1 MATGLLETGPKLDWT
16 RDNKI
21 FDRYQIWKE
30 KVELIFSSAL
40 EESSSKQKVSYLRYW
55 MGEQGIPLVKK
66 WTALGKLDFSSAEE
80 DALSSGYILQNYW
93 NLLEAEFKPKG
104 NKLLSVIE
112 LWTRSKQG
120 SKTLNEWLTYV
131 YNLVESCDYGDS
143 NERIIRDVLIIGCNS
158 DKAKDK
164 IVRQGEKIKLQDV
177 IEILQLEDSTRQTLT
192 EMTSTTQKIHYASY
206 EKKKGTG
213 KKQKFQSNSNSS
225 SSSSSGQKQDSTG
238 SQKLCYR
245 CSKNYTKGH
254 EKVCKALNAKC
265 NACGVEGH
273 FEIAC
278 KKSGNFPKKSSSK
291 FQKPGSTGRMN
302 IASAVEEPAL
312 QADFFDEKGILK
324 EYKPKSMYV
333 LSGTS
338 DDKPIMIE
346 FGCGLTPLSFDRKL
360 TLQADTGADMNAI
373 NKKTFDE
380 LFPDVELEESTHILQ
395 NFDKRLIKPIGS
407 FRCFLRWKG
416 HKYRVKFEVMGIET
430 PNLLSRETTFLMGIL
445 KKCLSVEKTQNEP
458 SNQIS
463 SPPVSGHSV
472 PPTEAAPVPLTE
484 GASCHSV
491 PPTEA
496 APVPLTEG
504 VSCHSVPLTETAP
517 LTSTEVERSQMN
529 CASIS
534 DTAETPDSS
543 SVRVVG
549 SNNHS
554 LSITDLPLT
563 QEKVET
569 TYADVF
575 QGLGKFPGEPYKLRL
590 KPDAVPAKHRP
601 RRVPVHLQDAFH
613 EEIER
618 LVKIDVLEKV
628 TEPTEWVNS
637 FVIVEKVIDSSNAH
651 SPNHVIKK
659 SIRLCI
665 DPKDLNEALEREP
678 YYSRSIDELISMFA
692 GAKVFTIV
700 DMDKGYWQ
708 VVLHPESRKLTC
720 MAFDIGR
727 YQFKRLPMGSKVAS
741 DIFQRMLDS
750 VYIGLPGVTGIA
762 DDMVIFGRNEEEH
775 DRNLILFLETTRKN
789 GLVLNKKKLQFKKE
803 EVSFFGH
810 RWNSTGISPDPKKTE
825 SILKM
830 QFPPD
835 KETMHSFL
843 GLVNFLNRYTPK
855 LAELCSPL
863 RKLILKDSHYS
874 PGDPEHAAFD
884 AIKAEFKKKIILP
897 YFDRNKETIL
907 QTDASKKGFG
917 AVILQEEQP
926 IYYASRA
933 LTSAEKNYQ
942 NLEREAQAAVWGM
955 EKFHYFLYGRKFIL
969 QTDQKPLVSIFR
981 KHMIDVSPRIQR
993 ITIRAWQYDFVPQH
1007 IPGRINVIA
1016 DSLSRVTPLE
1026 FQDSNAEKDIL
1037 AVNFLQYSSIE
1048 ERERDEM
1055 LQETSKDKELQSLK
1069 HYISTG
1075 WPSKRS
1081 QIPVSLHPY
1090 WNYRDELTVES
1101 GILMKN
1107 SKVLIPETL
1116 KQKYLRQIH
1125 QGHQGIE
1132 ACRSRAREFVFW
1144 VNINS
1149 DLKEMV
1155 EKCDICQSQQNSTAS
1170 VQKYVSEVPPHPW
1183 HTLGSDLFYFQR
1195 IDFLVVVDYFSKY
1208 LIVRKIPN
1216 STSSAVIKELGMI
1229 FSEFGNPLVFR
1240 SDNGPCYSSQEF
1252 KFFMQNWLVEHR
1264 TSSPHYPQSNGLA
1277 ESMVKVSK
1285 NLIEKAIKQDLPWNK
1300 LLLDYRCTP
1309 ISSEIPSPAEI
1320 LFGRKFRSSISIL
1333 PSQVLNDR
1341 ISKQRELI
1349 AKKEGKFYASTQDFQ
1364 DRIKALP
1371 FEAGQNVWLQ
1381 DSDSRKFEEAVIRE
1395 KCREPNSYM
1404 VEIPA
1409 TGQCFRRNSNF
1420 IKPRQSDKNSVST
1433 DPLPTTGLPEI
1444 PQEPPVLQQPSS
1456 PATSTVDAI
1465 PTVPPSK
1472 QNGNSILELQELQD
1486 IPEYPE
1492 ETIKEFHPQGSDSKS
1507 DISCTDILISE
1518 REMLRYDTIGRIEL
1532 IPPIV
1537 LSSDNTKYK
1546 NIIQLFLQLFDELS
1560 VYRDCH

>member
-1 MATGLLETGPKLDWT
+1 M
-16 RDNKI
+16 
-21 FDRYQIWKE
+21 
-30 KVELIFSSAL
+30 
-40 EESSSKQKVSYLRYW
+40 
-55 MGEQGIPLVKK
+55 
-66 WTALGKLDFSSAEE
+66 
-80 DALSSGYILQNYW
+80 
-93 NLLEAEFKPKG
+93 
-104 NKLLSVIE
+104 
-112 LWTRSKQG
+112 
-120 SKTLNEWLTYV
+120 
-131 YNLVESCDYGDS
+131 
-143 NERIIRDVLIIGCNS
+143 
-158 DKAKDK
+158 
-164 IVRQGEKIKLQDV
+164 

-265 NACGVEGH
+265 NACGIEGH

-302 IASAVEEPAL
+302 IASAVEEPAV
-312 QADFFDEKGILK
+312 QADFFDEKGVLK
-324 EYKPKSMYV
+324 EYKPRSMYV
-333 LSGTS
+333 LSGTPE
-338 DDKPIMIE
+338 DKPIMVE
-346 FGCGLTPLSFDRKL
+346 FDCGLTPLSLDRQL
-360 TLQADTGADMNAI
+360 TLQADTGADANAI

-380 LFPDVELEESTHILQ
+380 VFPDVELEESTYMLQ

-430 PNLLSRETTFLMGIL
+430 PNLLSRETTFMMGIL
-445 KKCLSVEKTQNEP
+445 KKCLSVKKTPNEP
-458 SNQIS
+458 NNQIS
-463 SPPVSGHSV
+463 SLPVSGHSV
-472 PPTEAAPVPLTE
+472 PSTEAAPD
-484 GASCHSV
+484 
-491 PPTEA
+491 
-496 APVPLTEG
+496 
-504 VSCHSVPLTETAP
+504 AP
-517 LTSTEVERSQMN
+517 LTSTEGVFSHSVPSTEGVFCNSVLLTEDTAPVTSTDRSQMN

-534 DTAETPDSS
+534 NTADSS
-543 SVRVVG
+543 VSSPKHVVG
-549 SNNHS
+549 SKLHS

-563 QEKVET
+563 QEKVEN

-601 RRVPVHLQDAFH
+601 RKVPVHLQDAFH
-613 EEIER
+613 EEVER

-678 YYSRSIDELISMFA
+678 YYSRTIDELISMFA

-708 VVLHPESRKLTC
+708 VVLHPDSRKLTC

-874 PGDPEHAAFD
+874 PGDPEHSAFD

-1037 AVNFLQYSSIE
+1037 AVNFLQYSSVE
-1048 ERERDEM
+1048 ERERDEV
-1055 LQETSKDKELQSLK
+1055 LRETSKDRELQSLK
-1069 HYISTG
+1069 QYISTG
-1075 WPSKRS
+1075 WPAKRS
-1081 QIPVSLHPY
+1081 QIPVFLHPY
-1090 WNYRDELTVES
+1090 WNYRDELTVEN

-1116 KQKYLRQIH
+1116 RQKI
-1125 QGHQGIE
+1125 
-1132 ACRSRAREFVFW
+1132 
-1144 VNINS
+1144 S
-1149 DLKEMV
+1149 DP
-1155 EKCDICQSQQNSTAS
+1155 D
-1170 VQKYVSEVPPHPW
+1170 
-1183 HTLGSDLFYFQR
+1183 
-1195 IDFLVVVDYFSKY
+1195 
-1208 LIVRKIPN
+1208 
-1216 STSSAVIKELGMI
+1216 TS
-1229 FSEFGNPLVFR
+1229 
-1240 SDNGPCYSSQEF
+1240 
-1252 KFFMQNWLVEHR
+1252 R
-1264 TSSPHYPQSNGLA
+1264 TSRNRSLQIQS
-1277 ESMVKVSK
+1277 
-1285 NLIEKAIKQDLPWNK
+1285 
-1300 LLLDYRCTP
+1300 
-1309 ISSEIPSPAEI
+1309 
-1320 LFGRKFRSSISIL
+1320 
-1333 PSQVLNDR
+1333 
-1341 ISKQRELI
+1341 
-1349 AKKEGKFYASTQDFQ
+1349 
-1364 DRIKALP
+1364 
-1371 FEAGQNVWLQ
+1371 
-1381 DSDSRKFEEAVIRE
+1381 
-1395 KCREPNSYM
+1395 
-1404 VEIPA
+1404 
-1409 TGQCFRRNSNF
+1409 
-1420 IKPRQSDKNSVST
+1420 
-1433 DPLPTTGLPEI
+1433 
-1444 PQEPPVLQQPSS
+1444 
-1456 PATSTVDAI
+1456 
-1465 PTVPPSK
+1465 
-1472 QNGNSILELQELQD
+1472 
-1486 IPEYPE
+1486 
-1492 ETIKEFHPQGSDSKS
+1492 
-1507 DISCTDILISE
+1507 
-1518 REMLRYDTIGRIEL
+1518 
-1532 IPPIV
+1532 
-1537 LSSDNTKYK
+1537 
-1546 NIIQLFLQLFDELS
+1546 
-1560 VYRDCH
+1560 

>member
-1 MATGLLETGPKLDWT
+1 M
-16 RDNKI
+16 
-21 FDRYQIWKE
+21 
-30 KVELIFSSAL
+30 
-40 EESSSKQKVSYLRYW
+40 VS
-55 MGEQGIPLVKK
+55 
-66 WTALGKLDFSSAEE
+66 
-80 DALSSGYILQNYW
+80 
-93 NLLEAEFKPKG
+93 
-104 NKLLSVIE
+104 
-112 LWTRSKQG
+112 
-120 SKTLNEWLTYV
+120 
-131 YNLVESCDYGDS
+131 
-143 NERIIRDVLIIGCNS
+143 
-158 DKAKDK
+158 
-164 IVRQGEKIKLQDV
+164 
-177 IEILQLEDSTRQTLT
+177 
-192 EMTSTTQKIHYASY
+192 
-206 EKKKGTG
+206 
-213 KKQKFQSNSNSS
+213 
-225 SSSSSGQKQDSTG
+225 
-238 SQKLCYR
+238 
-245 CSKNYTKGH
+245 
-254 EKVCKALNAKC
+254 
-265 NACGVEGH
+265 
-273 FEIAC
+273 
-278 KKSGNFPKKSSSK
+278 
-291 FQKPGSTGRMN
+291 
-302 IASAVEEPAL
+302 
-312 QADFFDEKGILK
+312 
-324 EYKPKSMYV
+324 
-333 LSGTS
+333 
-338 DDKPIMIE
+338 
-346 FGCGLTPLSFDRKL
+346 
-360 TLQADTGADMNAI
+360 
-373 NKKTFDE
+373 
-380 LFPDVELEESTHILQ
+380 
-395 NFDKRLIKPIGS
+395 
-407 FRCFLRWKG
+407 
-416 HKYRVKFEVMGIET
+416 EV
-430 PNLLSRETTFLMGIL
+430 
-445 KKCLSVEKTQNEP
+445 
-458 SNQIS
+458 
-463 SPPVSGHSV
+463 
-472 PPTEAAPVPLTE
+472 
-484 GASCHSV
+484 
-491 PPTEA
+491 
-496 APVPLTEG
+496 
-504 VSCHSVPLTETAP
+504 
-517 LTSTEVERSQMN
+517 
-529 CASIS
+529 
-534 DTAETPDSS
+534 
-543 SVRVVG
+543 
-549 SNNHS
+549 
-554 LSITDLPLT
+554 
-563 QEKVET
+563 
-569 TYADVF
+569 
-575 QGLGKFPGEPYKLRL
+575 
-590 KPDAVPAKHRP
+590 
-601 RRVPVHLQDAFH
+601 
-613 EEIER
+613 
-618 LVKIDVLEKV
+618 
-628 TEPTEWVNS
+628 
-637 FVIVEKVIDSSNAH
+637 
-651 SPNHVIKK
+651 
-659 SIRLCI
+659 
-665 DPKDLNEALEREP
+665 
-678 YYSRSIDELISMFA
+678 
-692 GAKVFTIV
+692 
-700 DMDKGYWQ
+700 
-708 VVLHPESRKLTC
+708 
-720 MAFDIGR
+720 
-727 YQFKRLPMGSKVAS
+727 GSKVAS

-897 YFDRNKETIL
+897 YFDRNKKTIL
-907 QTDASKKGFG
+907 QTDVSKKGFG
-917 AVILQEEQP
+917 AVI
-926 IYYASRA
+926 
-933 LTSAEKNYQ
+933 
-942 NLEREAQAAVWGM
+942 
-955 EKFHYFLYGRKFIL
+955 
-969 QTDQKPLVSIFR
+969 
-981 KHMIDVSPRIQR
+981 
-993 ITIRAWQYDFVPQH
+993 
-1007 IPGRINVIA
+1007 
-1016 DSLSRVTPLE
+1016 
-1026 FQDSNAEKDIL
+1026 
-1037 AVNFLQYSSIE
+1037 LQYSSIE

-1075 WPSKRS
+1075 WPAKRS

-1090 WNYRDELTVES
+1090 WNFRDELTVES

-1116 KQKYLRQIH
+1116 KQKYLKQIH

-1155 EKCDICQSQQNSTAS
+1155 EKCDICQSQQNSTTS

-1195 IDFLVVVDYFSKY
+1195 IDFLVIVDYFSKY
-1208 LIVRKIPN
+1208 LIVRKIPS

-1285 NLIEKAIKQDLPWNK
+1285 NLIEKAVRQDLPWNK

-1381 DSDSRKFEEAVIRE
+1381 NSDSRKFEEAVIRE

-1420 IKPRQSDKNSVST
+1420 IKPRQTDKNSVST
-1433 DPLPTTGLPEI
+1433 DPLPTTGLSEI

-1456 PATSTVDAI
+1456 QATSTVDAI

-1472 QNGNSILELQELQD
+1472 QNGNSTPRTSRTPRHPRVSRRSTKGIPPPRLGLQE
-1486 IPEYPE
+1486 
-1492 ETIKEFHPQGSDSKS
+1492 
-1507 DISCTDILISE
+1507 
-1518 REMLRYDTIGRIEL
+1518 
-1532 IPPIV
+1532 
-1537 LSSDNTKYK
+1537 
-1546 NIIQLFLQLFDELS
+1546 
-1560 VYRDCH
+1560 

>member
-66 WTALGKLDFSSAEE
+66 WTALGKLDFSSSEE

-312 QADFFDEKGILK
+312 QADFFDEKGLLK
-324 EYKPKSMYV
+324 EYQPKSMYV

-360 TLQADTGADMNAI
+360 ILQADTGADMNAI
-373 NKKTFDE
+373 NKRTFNE
-380 LFPDVELEESTHILQ
+380 LFPDVELEESTQILQ

-458 SNQIS
+458 NNQIS
-463 SPPVSGHSV
+463 SLPVSGHSV
-472 PPTEAAPVPLTE
+472 PPTEADPLASTE
-484 GASCHSV
+484 GVFSHSV

-496 APVPLTEG
+496 DLLASTEG
-504 VSCHSVPLTETAP
+504 VFGHSVPLTE
-517 LTSTEVERSQMN
+517 ERSQMN

-543 SVRVVG
+543 SDRVVG

-554 LSITDLPLT
+554 LSI
-563 QEKVET
+563 
-569 TYADVF
+569 A
-575 QGLGKFPGEPYKLRL
+575 
-590 KPDAVPAKHRP
+590 
-601 RRVPVHLQDAFH
+601 
-613 EEIER
+613 
-618 LVKIDVLEKV
+618 
-628 TEPTEWVNS
+628 
-637 FVIVEKVIDSSNAH
+637 
-651 SPNHVIKK
+651 
-659 SIRLCI
+659 
-665 DPKDLNEALEREP
+665 
-678 YYSRSIDELISMFA
+678 
-692 GAKVFTIV
+692 
-700 DMDKGYWQ
+700 
-708 VVLHPESRKLTC
+708 
-720 MAFDIGR
+720 
-727 YQFKRLPMGSKVAS
+727 
-741 DIFQRMLDS
+741 
-750 VYIGLPGVTGIA
+750 
-762 DDMVIFGRNEEEH
+762 
-775 DRNLILFLETTRKN
+775 
-789 GLVLNKKKLQFKKE
+789 
-803 EVSFFGH
+803 
-810 RWNSTGISPDPKKTE
+810 
-825 SILKM
+825 
-830 QFPPD
+830 
-835 KETMHSFL
+835 
-843 GLVNFLNRYTPK
+843 
-855 LAELCSPL
+855 
-863 RKLILKDSHYS
+863 
-874 PGDPEHAAFD
+874 
-884 AIKAEFKKKIILP
+884 
-897 YFDRNKETIL
+897 
-907 QTDASKKGFG
+907 
-917 AVILQEEQP
+917 
-926 IYYASRA
+926 
-933 LTSAEKNYQ
+933 
-942 NLEREAQAAVWGM
+942 
-955 EKFHYFLYGRKFIL
+955 
-969 QTDQKPLVSIFR
+969 
-981 KHMIDVSPRIQR
+981 
-993 ITIRAWQYDFVPQH
+993 
-1007 IPGRINVIA
+1007 
-1016 DSLSRVTPLE
+1016 
-1026 FQDSNAEKDIL
+1026 
-1037 AVNFLQYSSIE
+1037 
-1048 ERERDEM
+1048 ERDEV

-1075 WPSKRS
+1075 WPTKRS

-1090 WNYRDELTVES
+1090 WNYRDELMVES

-1116 KQKYLRQIH
+1116 KQKYLIQIH

-1144 VNINS
+1144 VNINN

-1155 EKCDICQSQQNSTAS
+1155 EKCDICQSQQNSTPI
-1170 VQKYVSEVPPHPW
+1170 VQKYISEIPPHP
-1183 HTLGSDLFYFQR
+1183 
-1195 IDFLVVVDYFSKY
+1195 
-1208 LIVRKIPN
+1208 
-1216 STSSAVIKELGMI
+1216 
-1229 FSEFGNPLVFR
+1229 
-1240 SDNGPCYSSQEF
+1240 
-1252 KFFMQNWLVEHR
+1252 
-1264 TSSPHYPQSNGLA
+1264 
-1277 ESMVKVSK
+1277 
-1285 NLIEKAIKQDLPWNK
+1285 
-1300 LLLDYRCTP
+1300 
-1309 ISSEIPSPAEI
+1309 
-1320 LFGRKFRSSISIL
+1320 
-1333 PSQVLNDR
+1333 
-1341 ISKQRELI
+1341 
-1349 AKKEGKFYASTQDFQ
+1349 
-1364 DRIKALP
+1364 
-1371 FEAGQNVWLQ
+1371 
-1381 DSDSRKFEEAVIRE
+1381 
-1395 KCREPNSYM
+1395 
-1404 VEIPA
+1404 
-1409 TGQCFRRNSNF
+1409 
-1420 IKPRQSDKNSVST
+1420 
-1433 DPLPTTGLPEI
+1433 
-1444 PQEPPVLQQPSS
+1444 
-1456 PATSTVDAI
+1456 
-1465 PTVPPSK
+1465 
-1472 QNGNSILELQELQD
+1472 
-1486 IPEYPE
+1486 
-1492 ETIKEFHPQGSDSKS
+1492 
-1507 DISCTDILISE
+1507 
-1518 REMLRYDTIGRIEL
+1518 
-1532 IPPIV
+1532 
-1537 LSSDNTKYK
+1537 
-1546 NIIQLFLQLFDELS
+1546 
-1560 VYRDCH
+1560 

>member
-1 MATGLLETGPKLDWT
+1 
-16 RDNKI
+16 
-21 FDRYQIWKE
+21 
-30 KVELIFSSAL
+30 
-40 EESSSKQKVSYLRYW
+40 
-55 MGEQGIPLVKK
+55 
-66 WTALGKLDFSSAEE
+66 
-80 DALSSGYILQNYW
+80 
-93 NLLEAEFKPKG
+93 
-104 NKLLSVIE
+104 
-112 LWTRSKQG
+112 
-120 SKTLNEWLTYV
+120 
-131 YNLVESCDYGDS
+131 
-143 NERIIRDVLIIGCNS
+143 
-158 DKAKDK
+158 
-164 IVRQGEKIKLQDV
+164 
-177 IEILQLEDSTRQTLT
+177 
-192 EMTSTTQKIHYASY
+192 
-206 EKKKGTG
+206 
-213 KKQKFQSNSNSS
+213 
-225 SSSSSGQKQDSTG
+225 
-238 SQKLCYR
+238 
-245 CSKNYTKGH
+245 
-254 EKVCKALNAKC
+254 
-265 NACGVEGH
+265 
-273 FEIAC
+273 
-278 KKSGNFPKKSSSK
+278 
-291 FQKPGSTGRMN
+291 MN
-302 IASAVEEPAL
+302 IATAVEEPAL
-312 QADFFDEKGILK
+312 QADFFDEKGLPK
-324 EYKPKSMYV
+324 EYQPKPMYV
-333 LSGTS
+333 LSDASS
-338 DDKPIMIE
+338 DDKPIMVE

-360 TLQADTGADMNAI
+360 VLQADTGADMNAI
-373 NKKTFDE
+373 NKKTFNE
-380 LFPDVELEESTHILQ
+380 VFPDVELEESTHVLQ

-416 HKYRVKFEVMGIET
+416 HKYRVKIEVMGIDT
-430 PNLLSRETTFLMGIL
+430 PNLLSRETTFVMGIL
-445 KKCLSVEKTQNEP
+445 KKCLAVEKAPNKP
-458 SNQIS
+458 NNQVS
-463 SPPVSGHSV
+463 STSVSGPAS
-472 PPTEAAPVPLTE
+472 VPLTE
-484 GASCHSV
+484 APV
-491 PPTEA
+491 
-496 APVPLTEG
+496 APVPSMEG
-504 VSCHSVPLTETAP
+504 VFCHSVPLTEGPIAP
-517 LTSTEVERSQMN
+517 DTSTEAVFSHSLPCMDRSDNTDRSDNPDRSDRSDRSQMN
-529 CASIS
+529 CASITTEPS
-534 DTAETPDSS
+534 KPKSTSS
-543 SVRVVG
+543 RVSG

-554 LSITDLPLT
+554 LSVADLPLT
-563 QEKVET
+563 QEKVES

-601 RRVPVHLQDAFH
+601 RKVPVHLQDAFH
-613 EEIER
+613 EEVEQ

-678 YYSRSIDELISMFA
+678 YYSRTIDELISMFA

-708 VVLHPESRKLTC
+708 VVLHPESRKLAC

-789 GLVLNKKKLQFKKE
+789 GLVLNKRKLQFKKE

-843 GLVNFLNRYTPK
+843 GLVNFLNRYTPR

-874 PGDPEHAAFD
+874 PGDSEHAAFG
-884 AIKAEFKKKIILP
+884 AIKAEFQKKIILP

-917 AVILQEEQP
+917 AVILQEEHP

-933 LTSAEKNYQ
+933 HTSAEKNYQ
-942 NLEREAQAAVWGM
+942 NLERKAQAAVWGM

-993 ITIRAWQYDFVPQH
+993 ITIRAWQYEFEPQH
-1007 IPGRINVIA
+1007 IPGRINIISDA
-1016 DSLSRVTPLE
+1016 LSRVTLLE

-1048 ERERDEM
+1048 ERERDEV

-1069 HYISTG
+1069 HYTSTG
-1075 WPSKRS
+1075 WPAKRS
-1081 QIPVSLHPY
+1081 QIPVFLHPY
-1090 WNYRDELTVES
+1090 WNFRDELTIES

-1107 SKVLIPETL
+1107 SKVLVPETL
-1116 KQKYLRQIH
+1116 KQKYLEQIH

-1144 VNINS
+1144 ININN
-1149 DLKEMV
+1149 DLKELV
-1155 EKCDICQSQQNSTAS
+1155 EKCDICQAHQNSFT
-1170 VQKYVSEVPPHPW
+1170 VIQKYVSEVPPHPW
-1183 HTLGSDLFYFQR
+1183 HTVGSDLFYFQR

-1229 FSEFGNPLVFR
+1229 FSEFGKPQIFR

-1252 KFFMQNWLVEHR
+1252 RFFMQNWLVKHR
-1264 TSSPHYPQSNGLA
+1264 TSSLHYPQSNGLA

-1285 NLIEKAIKQDLPWNK
+1285 HLIEKAVTQDLPWNQ

-1320 LFGRKFRSSISIL
+1320 LFGRKLRSSISVL
-1333 PSQVLNDR
+1333 PSQVMNDR

-1349 AKKEGKFYASTQDFQ
+1349 AKKEGKFYTNAKDFQ

-1381 DSDSRKFEEAVIRE
+1381 NSDSRKCEEAVIHK

-1420 IKPRQSDKNSVST
+1420 IKPRQSGKNSVSA
-1433 DPLPTTGLPEI
+1433 DPQPTTDLPEI
-1444 PQEPPVLQQPSS
+1444 PQESPVLQQPAVPSS
-1456 PATSTVDAI
+1456 PATSAVDAI
-1465 PTVPPSK
+1465 PTVPPSMQK
-1472 QNGNSILELQELQD
+1472 ENSTPRTPRQ
-1486 IPEYPE
+1486 PR
-1492 ETIKEFHPQGSDSKS
+1492 TSRRSTKG
-1507 DISCTDILISE
+1507 
-1518 REMLRYDTIGRIEL
+1518 
-1532 IPPIV
+1532 IPP
-1537 LSSDNTKYK
+1537 TR
-1546 NIIQLFLQLFDELS
+1546 FGLQK
-1560 VYRDCH
+1560 